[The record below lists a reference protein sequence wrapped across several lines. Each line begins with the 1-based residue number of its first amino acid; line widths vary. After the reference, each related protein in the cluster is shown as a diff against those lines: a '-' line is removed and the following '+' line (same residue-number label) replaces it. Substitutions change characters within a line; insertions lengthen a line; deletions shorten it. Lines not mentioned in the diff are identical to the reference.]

1 MDKIAVL
8 IPCYNE
14 EKTIKKVV
22 LDFKKE
28 LPEAKIYVYNN
39 NSTDNTVKE
48 AIEAGAII
56 GFETKQGKGN
66 VIRTMFREID
76 AQCYIITDGDD
87 TYSAKHA
94 NEMVKA
100 VLENKVDMVI
110 GDRLSST
117 YFKQNKRLFHN
128 LGNRLV
134 RKLINYIY
142 KSNIRDVMTGYRAFS
157 YSFVKTFPVLSKGFE
172 IETEMTIHSLDK
184 NLSIQN
190 VIVEYKD
197 RPEGSKSKL
206 KTYSD
211 GFKVIK
217 TIVTLYKNYK
227 PLQFFTWLAF
237 FLFLVA
243 CVFLIPVLIEYV
255 KTGLVPKIPS
265 FISSVFFAIC
275 AIESIFV
282 GLTLD
287 TIIKKGKQDFEIKYI
302 EYSDKLKKEI
312 KINKLKGI

>member
-1 MDKIAVL
+1 
-8 IPCYNE
+8 
-14 EKTIKKVV
+14 
-22 LDFKKE
+22 
-28 LPEAKIYVYNN
+28 
-39 NSTDNTVKE
+39 
-48 AIEAGAII
+48 
-56 GFETKQGKGN
+56 
-66 VIRTMFREID
+66 
-76 AQCYIITDGDD
+76 
-87 TYSAKHA
+87 
-94 NEMVKA
+94 
-100 VLENKVDMVI
+100 
-110 GDRLSST
+110 
-117 YFKQNKRLFHN
+117 
-128 LGNRLV
+128 
-134 RKLINYIY
+134 
-142 KSNIRDVMTGYRAFS
+142 
-157 YSFVKTFPVLSKGFE
+157 
-172 IETEMTIHSLDK
+172 MTIHSLDK